1 MVYAIFMSIDLIMQ
15 IGTRKGH
22 EKRGT
27 LDRFSMPL
35 WTVMNIKVFMF
46 MHWNLMNTF
55 KLISTQRK
63 HFLWNGDS
71 RNSKK
76 PRFPLCNPKCEKG
89 HIWDGLIPTLLQSL
103 QNCWLSLSNMIWAL
117 WLALAFSIWW
127 SPWMWATSWTLWY
140 WFMSHLG
147 LKIICAR
154 CCTESACPSS
164 KQTPVASPLT
174 TGTSFNR
181 SQLCSSDS
189 SPIVAWSVGENE
201 STLYF
206 SHVIFTLVMILQCKS
221 FLRDGPF

>member
-35 WTVMNIKVFMF
+35 WTVVNIKVFMF

-89 HIWDGLIPTLLQSL
+89 HILNVQWFSDTILHLYKWVHLSVHLFVCTWIRSICWKKAEIKGIEGRSILTDRCKKIIRNKDEKEDQRTIVQNGGRIVGL
-103 QNCWLSLSNMIWAL
+103 
-117 WLALAFSIWW
+117 LALFTPLETVYDRL
-127 SPWMWATSWTLWY
+127 SPNETL
-140 WFMSHLG
+140 
-147 LKIICAR
+147 
-154 CCTESACPSS
+154 
-164 KQTPVASPLT
+164 Q
-174 TGTSFNR
+174 
-181 SQLCSSDS
+181 
-189 SPIVAWSVGENE
+189 
-201 STLYF
+201 
-206 SHVIFTLVMILQCKS
+206 
-221 FLRDGPF
+221 